1 MSTPGPS
8 RLSTTDLIGPVLIF
22 LGGFLLAVAI
32 ALPTLFVDN
41 LRTIPLSTD
50 LTTTADSTGGAS
62 PAGTP
67 SDPGATDGGATDGG
81 ATDSGATDS
90 GATDGAPAAAR
101 ILDRCSLNSPTARV
115 VGADLTR
122 QQRVVAVRPADAR
135 RVTLQAGTSVRAENV
150 TVDDREV
157 DPQAPRPGSDA
168 ATPAGAATCTDP
180 TVTAVRDRV
189 TINRTTALPD
199 LTAPAGGQPGS
210 SEIQYDSNA
219 APVAVPDRRG
229 YTYLLPFDVSTT
241 DHTFFDVTTRR
252 SVPLRHTG
260 EVTVHGRDAARFVAD
275 VPDTDLHQIRTGDAQ
290 STPPTII
297 TRPAGWFGL
306 PGVDPAREV
315 TATLHHRGS
324 WELDVDT
331 ATGTILNAR
340 IVVDESYRQIDPSL
354 PDHRVTNLSATFSY
368 DETTQRRMSNRA
380 TALASPV
387 TIWGRV
393 IPLLAA
399 IAGIAAI
406 GAGLAIINPAWR
418 PRRPRR
424 RQDESG
430 PEPGRQAS
438 DRPEPHG
445 PHPDHPQTDRPQSDD
460 PRADHLQPDRLQS
473 DDHQN
478 SPSRPERP
486 ASDRSRTEAPTSDP
500 DADPPA
506 SS

>member
-22 LGGFLLAVAI
+22 LGGFLVAVAI

-50 LTTTADSTGGAS
+50 LTTTASSTGTVS
-62 PAGTP
+62 GTGTGETN
-67 SDPGATDGGATDGG
+67 DT
-81 ATDSGATDS
+81 
-90 GATDGAPAAAR
+90 PAAAR
-101 ILDRCSLNSPTARV
+101 VLDRCSLNSPTARV

-135 RVTLQAGTSVRAENV
+135 RVTLQAGTSIRAENL

-168 ATPAGAATCTDP
+168 TTPAGAATCTDP

-199 LTAPAGGQPGS
+199 LTAPADGPPGS

-229 YTYLLPFDVSTT
+229 YTYLLPFDVSPT

-275 VPDTDLHQIRTGDAQ
+275 VPDTDLHQIRNGDAQ

-297 TRPAGWFGL
+297 TRPAGWFGI
-306 PGVDPAREV
+306 PGVDPGREV

-324 WELDVDT
+324 WQLDVDT

-340 IVVDESYRQIDPSL
+340 IAVDESYRQIDPSL
-354 PDHRVTNLSATFSY
+354 PDRRVTNLSATFSY
-368 DETTQRRMSNRA
+368 DEATQRRMSNHA

-406 GAGLAIINPAWR
+406 GAGLAIVNPAWR
-418 PRRPRR
+418 PRRLRRPRR
-424 RQDESG
+424 RSG
-430 PEPGRQAS
+430 ERDPEDGREVTDRPEADDPEADDPEPGRPAPS
-438 DRPEPHG
+438 RPEA
-445 PHPDHPQTDRPQSDD
+445 DDPQPDRPQSD
-460 PRADHLQPDRLQS
+460 PGG
-473 DDHQN
+473 
-478 SPSRPERP
+478 
-486 ASDRSRTEAPTSDP
+486 
-500 DADPPA
+500 DPPA